1 MWKNHEYG
9 CTFLQNS
16 TTKSIHMYATH
27 LWIIYDYIL
36 FKISEVLAI
45 LHNIL
50 HVMTSHKTLGSI
62 LSKSKIKFLIIIT
75 WALSKH

>member
-1 MWKNHEYG
+1 MKIHEYD

-45 LHNIL
+45 YILHNIL
-50 HVMTSHKTLGSI
+50 HVMTP
-62 LSKSKIKFLIIIT
+62 
-75 WALSKH
+75 

>member
-1 MWKNHEYG
+1 
-9 CTFLQNS
+9 
-16 TTKSIHMYATH
+16 MYATH

-36 FKISEVLAI
+36 LVFKISEVHVLAI